1 MEKSKSISKF
11 TTRDLAET
19 GMMAAIIFAGTYLNV
34 PYYVGSSRSMIHLG
48 TAVLF
53 IAVLLIGKT
62 KGAIAA
68 AVGLSLF
75 DLFSATPIWAPF
87 TFVIKG
93 GMAYI
98 AGMVAYRAEY
108 NGDNVLNNIL
118 AFVLGGIFNIVG
130 YYLVDVL
137 FYGSLIV
144 AFQHVP
150 SSLTTTIIGIV
161 VAIPVGKILK
171 KSIRRSNNASSR

>member
-1 MEKSKSISKF
+1 MEKRQSISKF
-11 TTRDLAET
+11 TTKDLAET
-19 GMMAAIIFAGTYLNV
+19 GMMAAIIFAGTYLNI

-53 IAVLLIGKT
+53 IAVLLVGKN

-75 DLFSATPIWAPF
+75 DLFSATPVWAPF

-98 AGMVAYRAEY
+98 AGLMAYRGKY
-108 NGDNVLNNIL
+108 NGDSILNNIF
-118 AFVLGGIFNIVG
+118 AFALGGIFNIVG

-137 FYGSLIV
+137 FYGSFIV
-144 AFQHVP
+144 AFQHIP
-150 SSLTTTIIGIV
+150 SSLVTTIIGIV
-161 VAIPVGKILK
+161 AAVPVGKILK
-171 KSIRRSNNASSR
+171 KSIGSRI